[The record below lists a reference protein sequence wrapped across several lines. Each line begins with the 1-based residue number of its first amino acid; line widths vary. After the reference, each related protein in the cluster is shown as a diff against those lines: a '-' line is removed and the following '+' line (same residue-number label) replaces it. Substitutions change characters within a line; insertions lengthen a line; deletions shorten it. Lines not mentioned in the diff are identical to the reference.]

1 MIKAQLTNQSNSGA
15 RSRASKAAL
24 VGASSVMVLALC
36 GAASAAE
43 REEPIITAAAVA
55 APAAEQASVPR
66 PNNETTTVDEVIVTG
81 LRGSLQRNLDIK
93 RTSAGVVDAISA
105 EDIGKFPDSNVAAS
119 LQRLPGV
126 SIQRAGARGEPQGIT
141 VRGFGGDF
149 NETLYDGRRISTAT
163 GGRSV
168 DFSTVGAD
176 FVGGLSVLK
185 TPDVTLSSSSIGAT
199 VNVAFPKPFDHPGRR
214 MAVTASGSLQDDA
227 GKVVPTVGALFSD
240 TFADNKFGV
249 LADVM
254 YTRHDTQT
262 NRVYVSGWPGGRY
275 APCQLTAAC
284 TSAELANKTVVG
296 WFEQQA
302 GASQIYTKDER
313 LDGRIALQWNPAEGV
328 TVTLDDNYSRQ
339 KIRADNFG
347 YGIWFNQGGLRNV
360 KLDQNGTTVD
370 FTQAGSQTDFVA
382 GTDRSVLETN
392 QTGLNLQW
400 DVSQNLSFEAD
411 ASYAKSQLN
420 PDGQISS
427 DNGDVGYGFAIGPS
441 LGIRIDGDSKD
452 TLPVLHGFGPNGDAA
467 RWADTSVMGSH
478 VTVRQAQEN
487 TDTVKQVRVA
497 GAWEQEGFR
506 IKAGGSYLE
515 DHFQFQQSNTFV
527 NNYWQ
532 AYPGYGPP
540 SGPNGGVLVPANLFT
555 QQVSTNGFIPG
566 FSGALPPTLL
576 KYDAHAYQA
585 FLTSLGNP
593 QTQNIPG
600 FNYGGG
606 NVGTTFTGAFNLA
619 LDNGSIRDITE
630 KTWALFLK
638 ANFDV
643 DVAGMPF
650 HFNAGV
656 REENTHV
663 TSAGFGQVPTAITQ
677 SAGDP
682 TLLTVTLSAPQAVS
696 TKSNYSYLLPS
707 VDMKLELTDSI
718 HIRLDASRTLTRP
731 SLNLLTPVASV
742 GTGQR
747 VGALTASGGSPSL
760 KPYLADNFDAAVEWY
775 YRPNSYASVNFFI
788 KDVSNFIVG
797 GTQRQTINGVIDPTT
812 GQPAIFSVTQQ
823 VNGPEATVRG
833 VEIAWQHVF
842 GESGFGFNANAT
854 LVDTNK
860 PYDRTDISQSG
871 FAITGLADSA
881 NLVAF
886 YDKNGLEARI
896 AVNYRKEYLRQFGQ
910 NQNTG
915 AFGSEPT
922 FENPNLQIDFST
934 SYALTKQINLFFEA
948 LNLTN
953 ETQSTHGRFDNQL
966 LDVFAYGRRYT
977 AGARFRF

>member
-55 APAAEQASVPR
+55 APAAEQASAPR